1 MQLSGKHDC
10 ERGGSGFE
18 EENGETQVNDNTASG
33 VHALVSYANDVPTD
47 ASSRENPEYLY
58 ESKLFPINESFHR
71 SVECFSSDVLSAASF
86 DNRVKT
92 GQTDTSFEISFQFH
106 RSLVCLDEIQEFQFG
121 VRDDICE
128 DKRIFIFNST
138 ILPLEGN
145 YRVHRASSFVSSR
158 LDSCES
164 ALQSL
169 KHSTREHA

>member
-86 DNRVKT
+86 DNRVK
-92 GQTDTSFEISFQFH
+92 QDRPIH
-106 RSLVCLDEIQEFQFG
+106 RSRFRFSFTGVLFALMKYRSFSLVYEMILARTKESLYSTQLSSHLKEITVYTEQ
-121 VRDDICE
+121 
-128 DKRIFIFNST
+128 
-138 ILPLEGN
+138 
-145 YRVHRASSFVSSR
+145 AR
-158 LDSCES
+158 LFR
-164 ALQSL
+164 LGWIVVNL
-169 KHSTREHA
+169 HYNP